1 MARRS
6 RWISGAVLAV
16 ASLTCSACLPNDTR
30 PPPGAVFVT
39 VSSDGVAADGIPA
52 SETLDGWS
60 ISFDKV
66 LVVLGGIS
74 LDGDGCD
81 TYSEAAYTRLF
92 DMKTSEPRKVSV
104 SYALGQ
110 CEFRFRAA
118 SPNADTIVTEGAT
131 ESDKSMM
138 RTPASDA
145 FTEQA
150 GISIYVRGH
159 GSLGD
164 TTKQFE
170 WPFRYRARYEK
181 CAESPDGGGADNL
194 NLTTNKTQN
203 VNLEVR
209 AGVLFENHRD
219 PDRGQPRF
227 QVFADADTIYGNNDG
242 QITLSE
248 LDHIPLSEAGF
259 MDLDDFHGIDAGSV
273 MRLHHH
279 ADASGTGEPSLEDYV
294 YLVLFPAMIKYERDG
309 ICTVSLQSRGVGS

>member
-1 MARRS
+1 MARRALQML
-6 RWISGAVLAV
+6 RALLV
-16 ASLTCSACLPNDTR
+16 AAGLTGSACLPNDTR
-30 PPPGAVFVT
+30 PPPGSVFVT

-81 TYSEAAYTRLF
+81 TYSEAEYTRLF
-92 DMKTSEPRKVSV
+92 DMKTSETRKVSI
-104 SYALGQ
+104 SYALGH
-110 CEFRFRAA
+110 CEFKFRAA
-118 SPNADTIVTEGAT
+118 SPNPDTIVTEGAS

-138 RTPASDA
+138 RTPGSDA

-164 TTKQFE
+164 TTKHFE
-170 WPFRYRARYEK
+170 WPFRFRARYEK
-181 CAESPDGGGADNL
+181 CAELPDGGRADNL
-194 NLTTNKTQN
+194 NLTTNKTQK

-227 QVFADADTIYGNNDG
+227 QVFADADAIYGNNDG
-242 QITLSE
+242 QITLTE
-248 LDHIPLSEAGF
+248 LDRIPLSEAGF
-259 MDLDDFHGIDAGSV
+259 MDLEGFGGIDAGYTERV
-273 MRLHHH
+273 HHH
-279 ADASGTGEPSLEDYV
+279 ADAAGAGEPSLEDYL

-309 ICTVSLQSRGVGS
+309 TCAVSLESRGVGS